1 MKNIVTG
8 HMLQRLSW
16 NALLAKKGELKER
29 KRQLQFY
36 KYSIINFTYS
46 GAFGNLISSIE
57 K

>member
-16 NALLAKKGELKER
+16 NALLAKKEELKER